1 MPMRSRLA
9 GTALAIVTAAALA
22 LIVSPM
28 ADAGPRADVQV
39 KVREQVERKLA
50 YDARSFTTQA
60 GLLRGARQAPAQ
72 RAAVDRLQDSLGV
85 QGIVS
90 IDPLTG
96 TPRQVA
102 RLDGFLTGRS
112 TKSPARVALDYVRAH
127 RDVFRLNSAAMN
139 ALKLRRDYVDALGT
153 HHLSWQTMVKGVPV
167 FGNGLRANVTRS
179 GRLLS
184 VLGSPL
190 ATVPTLAVTPKIAA
204 GKARGL
210 AARDVGGRAAA
221 AQARTAPGARRTTTW
236 SNHDVAALVVF
247 RAPAG
252 ARLGWLTYVQAG
264 GSLAYQ
270 HVIDARTG
278 RVLYR
283 ADLTADDSGD
293 SLVFDNYP
301 GAANGGTQ
309 HTVDFVDSGWLSPSA
324 SKLFGPYA
332 FVFSDVNDDNR
343 AQASEQIPAPKGD
356 TPKWPL
362 VVFDS
367 SGLCDASHLC
377 TWDPNLTGSWRDNRK
392 QDGTQA
398 FYLVSKFH
406 DHLLAAPISFTPAAG
421 NFELAGGDPVVVNTL
436 DGANVAAGMPDG
448 DHIDNANFGTPPD
461 GIPPRMQMYLFHTPG
476 ATDAEDPFL
485 PTSSSDEADIV
496 YHEYTHGL
504 SNRLVID
511 ANGNSGLTTQQS
523 GAMGEAWSDWYAMD
537 LLVADGLQTDT
548 AADGEVVL
556 GAYVDHGTRLIR
568 FEGLD
573 CPVGADAAA
582 CPGGFTASGTG
593 GFTYGDYGKVFSG
606 PEVHAD
612 GEIWAQTLWD
622 LRDELGVSVARTLA
636 TRGMELSPVG
646 PSFLDMRNSILQA
659 DLAAYNGAHLDT
671 IWQVFAARG
680 MGWFA
685 GSFGGSD
692 SHPAE
697 DFNLPPAPG
706 TPTAT
711 LSGTITDAVSGQGI
725 EGVAVAIA
733 GHDSGFP
740 GSYSAI
746 TDATGAYAITD
757 VVTGTYPKV
766 GVSGDGYEG
775 KQVEVT
781 VAPGGTTQDFSIRRN
796 WASGLAG
803 GSIDAFN
810 GPDYTPFGCGPAM
823 AIDQSQGQGWGSD
836 TGDGSPT
843 NVMIPKF
850 IVVKLPQVV
859 DITTFE
865 VDPSNTCGDPG
876 SASTGQFR
884 IETSPDGTTYT
895 TAAVGTFTSANRGK
909 FNVVTPSA
917 GMADVQYVK
926 FWILSP
932 QVPDFANNCPAGAFA
947 GCVFSD
953 MTEIAVYGSAS

>member
-1 MPMRSRLA
+1 MRHRLA

-22 LIVSPM
+22 LTVSPM
-28 ADAGPRADVQV
+28 ADAGPKADVSV
-39 KVREQVERKLA
+39 KVREQVERKLS

-60 GLLRGARQAPAQ
+60 SLLRAARQAPAQ
-72 RAAVDRLQDSLGV
+72 RAAADRLRDSLGV

-90 IDPLTG
+90 IDPLTR

-112 TKSPARVALDYVRAH
+112 TKAPARVALDYVRAH
-127 RDVFRLNSAAMN
+127 SDVFRLGSAALN
-139 ALKLRRDYVDALGT
+139 ALKLRRDYVDATGT
-153 HHLSWQTMVKGVPV
+153 HHLSWQTMVRGVPV

-190 ATVPTLAVTPKIAA
+190 ATVPTLAVTPRITA

-221 AQARTAPGARRTTTW
+221 AQAKTAPGARRTTTW

-270 HVIDARTG
+270 HVIDATTG

-283 ADLTADDSGD
+283 ADLTARDSGD

-309 HTVDFVDSGWLSPSA
+309 HSVNFVDRGWLSPTA
-324 SKLFGPYA
+324 IRLFGRYA
-332 FVFSDVNDDNR
+332 FVFSDVNDDN
-343 AQASEQIPAPKGD
+343 AFQASESIPAPKGD
-356 TPKWPL
+356 TAKWPL
-362 VVFDS
+362 VVFNS
-367 SGLCDASHLC
+367 STLCDASHLC
-377 TWDPNLTGSWRDNRK
+377 TWDPAVTGSWKDNRK

-398 FYLVSKFH
+398 FYFVSKFH

-421 NFELAGGDPVVVNTL
+421 NFELSGGDPVVVNTL
-436 DGANVAAGMPDG
+436 DGANIDHGMPDG
-448 DHIDNANFGTPPD
+448 DHIDNANMGTPPD
-461 GIPPRMQMYLFHTPG
+461 GIPPRMQMYLFHLPG
-476 ATDAEDPFL
+476 FNDTDEPFV
-485 PTSSSDEADIV
+485 PSSSSDEADVI

-523 GAMGEAWSDWYAMD
+523 GAMGEGWSDWYAMD
-537 LLVADGLQTDT
+537 FLVSDGLLPDT
-548 AADGEVVL
+548 AADGELLL
-556 GAYVDHGTRLIR
+556 GTYLSHGVPLFR
-568 FEGLD
+568 FDSLD
-573 CPVGADAAA
+573 CPVAASAAD
-582 CPGGFTASGTG
+582 CPGGLNSGTG
-593 GFTYGDYGKVFSG
+593 GFTYGDYGRVYVG

-622 LRDELGVSVARTLA
+622 LRDELGVSVAETLT

-659 DLAAYNGAHLDT
+659 DLAAYNGAHLDA
-671 IWQVFAARG
+671 IWEIFAARG

-692 SHPAE
+692 AHPAE
-697 DFNLPPAPG
+697 NFDLPPAPG

-711 LSGTITDAVSGQGI
+711 LSGTITDAVSGAGI

-810 GPDYTPFGCGPAM
+810 GPDYTAFGCGPAM

-895 TAAVGTFTSANRGK
+895 TAAEGTFTSANRGK

-917 GMADVQYVK
+917 GADNVRYVK
-926 FWILSP
+926 FWMLSP
-932 QVPDFANNCPAGAFA
+932 QVPDFATNCPNGPYA
-947 GCVFSD
+947 GCVFTD
-953 MTEIAVYGSAS
+953 MTELEVFGSAS